1 MFFIKTFAIT
11 ILIAALAYHSVS
23 KPTEGRYSTT
33 NETDE
38 EVLNETAKVL
48 ENSLNKLAASDDGPH
63 YKLTKMLGAVRGL
76 GLFGNLYGMKA
87 DLADENGESKT
98 CSIEIWSP
106 GDKPEVQVTF
116 ECEGEEKLVKTH
128 EK

>member
-1 MFFIKTFAIT
+1 MFPIKTFAIT
-11 ILIAALAYHSVS
+11 ILIAALAYQSVS
-23 KPTEGRYSTT
+23 KPTEGAST
-33 NETDE
+33 NYGTDE
-38 EVLNETAKVL
+38 ELLNETAKVL
-48 ENSLNKLAASDDGPH
+48 ENSLNKLAANDGPH

-87 DLADENGESKT
+87 DLADENGESKI

-106 GDKPEVQVTF
+106 GEKPEVQVTF